1 MPIDPAAL
9 ARNLSS
15 LATLD
20 AEHDLPRALQ
30 QLASAAKTLLR
41 VDGAGLM
48 LARSSA
54 SSSSC
59 WRSHMPA
66 VCESRSRRQQVIPEP

>member
-9 ARNLSS
+9 AQNISS

-20 AEHDLPRALQ
+20 AEQDLPRALQ
-30 QLASAAKTLLR
+30 QITSAAKALLG

-48 LARSSA
+48 LADERGELRWATASDQQTQAIGKARSG
-54 SSSSC
+54 
-59 WRSHMPA
+59 WGRVP
-66 VCESRSRRQQVIPEP
+66 V